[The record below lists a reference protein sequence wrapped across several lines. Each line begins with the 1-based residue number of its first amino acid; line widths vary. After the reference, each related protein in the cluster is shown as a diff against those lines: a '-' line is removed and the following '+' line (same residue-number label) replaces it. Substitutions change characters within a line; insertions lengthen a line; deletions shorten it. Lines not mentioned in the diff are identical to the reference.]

1 MNKWIDE
8 IPAILFSWYSGMEGG
23 NALAKI
29 LYGDVNPSG
38 KLPFTIAKNDEDYPY
53 FNPFTDTITYGYYHG
68 YTLFEKYDKEIAYHF
83 GHGLS
88 YSNFLIDNFRII
100 DNNTDKIVFST
111 DIKNNSKIKGK
122 EVLQLYVGF
131 ENSKINRPLKLL
143 RDFKKL
149 ELEPGE
155 KKTVLLSVDIEDLA
169 YYNDE
174 EKRWEVEDIKYNFY
188 VGNSSDNKKLIKIEK
203 DLKSI

>member
-1 MNKWIDE
+1 MKYQQFYFRGTQGWR
-8 IPAILFSWYSGMEGG
+8 GG